1 MRRYFLVLLF
11 ALAGCMRVPEQI
23 EPTVSASVQEHYL
36 QALPSP
42 FLPFLD
48 EERLQSWAREMEIGH
63 AFARKLDLYQA
74 ITAFKRAEILLPETD
89 LQRRLEVHYEILLCY
104 YVALKWDDVIDTFEN
119 SPLKTADMTF
129 PALHDMLLVLYD
141 TYIHV
146 DDEKNAH
153 RMLQLIYAYFPD
165 EAQKLYLSKA
175 LLQADMPIVQTAAK
189 ETPELG
195 AFLERYDA
203 QKKSIG
209 TAQALNAAL
218 PGAGYFYIG
227 QKQSGITAL
236 LLNSLFIGA
245 SVYFFE
251 AGNIPAGIIFTSFEA
266 GWYFGGIYGAG
277 LEAKYYNERLYES
290 LAAPMMHQERLFP
303 ILRLN
308 YAF

>member
-1 MRRYFLVLLF
+1 MKKFLFVSLVV
-11 ALAGCMRVPEQI
+11 LAGCMHVPEQI
-23 EPTVSASVQEHYL
+23 EPTVSAAVQERYL

-42 FLPFLD
+42 FKPLSE
-48 EERLQSWAREMEIGH
+48 EERLHSWAREMEIGH

-74 ITAFKRAEILLPETD
+74 ITAFKRAEILLTEAD
-89 LQRRLEVHYEILLCY
+89 IQRQLEVHYEILLCY
-104 YVALKWDDVIDTFEN
+104 YVACKWDDVVDTFEN
-119 SPLKTADMTF
+119 SPLKTADASF
-129 PALHDMLLVLYD
+129 PALHDMLLALYD

-146 DDEKNAH
+146 GDERNAN

-175 LLQADMPIVQTAAK
+175 LLQADLPIVQTAAK
-189 ETPELG
+189 ETPHLSS
-195 AFLERYDA
+195 FLQSYAA
-203 QKKSIG
+203 QKKSIP
-209 TAQALNAAL
+209 TAQVLNAAL

-236 LLNSLFIGA
+236 LLNGLFIGA

-251 AGNIPAGIIFTSFEA
+251 SGNIPAGIIFTSFEA

-277 LEAKYYNERLYES
+277 LEAKQYNERLYER
-290 LAAPMMHQERLFP
+290 LAGPMMNQERLFP
-303 ILRLN
+303 VLRLN